1 MSEISISSL
10 RFQMER
16 AQSPYRIVRRDAI
29 QYLGRLDDGND
40 ITAPYEGF
48 GKNVY
53 KVNGIE
59 VLVNDFVSK
68 KLDAMIG
75 LSSRQK
81 KVVKAASGES
91 GLRDFR
97 NYLATATSFTKPVA
111 VALIANPASRTVSGI
126 VPIQEEEIPA
136 DAFFDFLEM
145 FMEENRLVPVRREVA
160 YDAAAGLTVY
170 MDSMDPQVRQIAPG
184 EDFRIDSYFLR
195 WNVGRIELG
204 RYYERLIC
212 SNGQTATISQSE
224 AQIHSLQP
232 EVVKKI
238 LEIPKRN
245 ELLEDSFERF
255 TSKALE
261 AMEVRASMAE
271 LKLVSGKLDLY
282 LVDRE
287 SSSRIAPYTEQLQL
301 YADSGYRC
309 DPSELREMKAGM
321 SVWDLYN
328 GITDYASNNP
338 LWDADD
344 NRRGMLQ
351 EEAVAF
357 LMKQRDIRNYKDIF
371 KKV

>member
-29 QYLGRLDDGND
+29 EYLGRLDDGND

-126 VPIQEEEIPA
+126 VPIQQEEIPA

-232 EVVKKI
+232 EVVKNI
-238 LEIPKRN
+238 LEIPNRK
-245 ELLEDSFERF
+245 ELLDNSFDRF
-255 TSKALE
+255 TTKALE

-328 GITDYASNNP
+328 G
-338 LWDADD
+338 
-344 NRRGMLQ
+344 
-351 EEAVAF
+351 
-357 LMKQRDIRNYKDIF
+357 
-371 KKV
+371 

>member
-126 VPIQEEEIPA
+126 VPIQQEEIPA

-271 LKLVSGKLDLY
+271 LKLVSGKLDLF

>member
-126 VPIQEEEIPA
+126 VPIQQEEIPA

-195 WNVGRIELG
+195 WNIGRIELG

-238 LEIPKRN
+238 LEIPKRK
-245 ELLEDSFERF
+245 ELLDNSFDRF
-255 TSKALE
+255 TTKALE

>member
-29 QYLGRLDDGND
+29 EYLGRLDDGND

-126 VPIQEEEIPA
+126 VPIQQEEIPA

-261 AMEVRASMAE
+261 AMDVRASMAE

-338 LWDADD
+338 LWEADD

>member
-1 MSEISISSL
+1 MNEISISSL
-10 RFQMER
+10 RAQIDR

-29 QYLGRLDDGND
+29 EYLGRLDDGTGV
-40 ITAPYEGF
+40 TAPYEGF

-53 KVNGIE
+53 KVNGTE
-59 VLVNDFVSK
+59 VLVNDYVSK
-68 KLDAMIG
+68 ELDAMIG

-81 KVVKAASGES
+81 KVVRAASGEA

-97 NYLATATSFTKPVA
+97 NYLATASSFTKPVS

-126 VPIQEEEIPA
+126 VPIKQEEIPA
-136 DAFFDFLEM
+136 DAFFDFLEL
-145 FMEENRLVPVRREVA
+145 FMEENRLVPVRKEVA
-160 YDAAAGLTVY
+160 YDAAAGVTVF

-195 WNVGRIELG
+195 WNIGRIELG

-224 AQIHSLQP
+224 AQIHSLQT

-238 LEIPKRN
+238 LEIPKRKS
-245 ELLEDSFERF
+245 LLDDSFDRF
-255 TSKALE
+255 SAKALE

-328 GITDYASNNP
+328 GITDFASNNTR
-338 LWDADD
+338 WDPED

-357 LMKQRDIRNYKDIF
+357 LMKQRDIKNYKDVF
-371 KKV
+371 AD